1 MDEDDDE
8 ITFTNS
14 HTNIQMLPLDSV
26 SNQKSVTGT
35 SSVTTPFDLSMSDDR
50 HSINTL
56 SHPQLMNDEEEF
68 CMKGHEEIFIEQEW
82 TFHEHLTPK
91 ILIHKAN

>member
-14 HTNIQMLPLDSV
+14 QTNIIPLDSV
-26 SNQKSVTGT
+26 SNQKSVNGT

-50 HSINTL
+50 QSINTL
-56 SHPQLMNDEEEF
+56 SHPHLCINDEEEF
-68 CMKGHEEIFIEQEW
+68 CKDHEQIFIEQEW

-91 ILIHKAN
+91 IFIHKAD